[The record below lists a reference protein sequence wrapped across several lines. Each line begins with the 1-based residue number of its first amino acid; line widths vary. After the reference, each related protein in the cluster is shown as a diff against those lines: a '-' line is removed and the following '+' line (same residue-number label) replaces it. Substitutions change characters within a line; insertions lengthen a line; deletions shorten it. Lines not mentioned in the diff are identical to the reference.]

1 MKTCV
6 RSEDN
11 AADAP
16 KCRTDRK
23 RKNDLILIVAILLIL
38 AIAAVALF
46 FLMQEGDTVVV
57 LVDGEVWGEYALGED
72 QAIEIRTD
80 TGYNLLVIQGGKASV
95 KEASCPDGICSAH
108 RPVNR
113 EGESII
119 CLPNRV
125 VVEIRSNDR
134 EQPEMIN

>member
-1 MKTCV
+1 M
-6 RSEDN
+6 
-11 AADAP
+11 ADAP

-23 RKNDLILIVAILLIL
+23 RKNDLVLIVAILLVL

-72 QAIEIRTD
+72 QTVEIRTD
-80 TGYNLLVIQGGKASV
+80 TGYNLLVIQGGEASV
-95 KEASCPDGICSAH
+95 REASCPDGICSSH

>member
-1 MKTCV
+1 M
-6 RSEDN
+6 
-11 AADAP
+11 ADAP

-23 RKNDLILIVAILLIL
+23 RKNDLVLIVAILLVL
-38 AIAAVALF
+38 AIAAMALF

-72 QAIEIRTD
+72 QTVEIRTD
-80 TGYNLLVIQGGKASV
+80 MGYNLLVIQGGEASV
-95 KEASCPDGICSAH
+95 REASCPDGICSSH
-108 RPVNR
+108 RPVSR

-125 VVEIRSNDR
+125 VVEIRSDDR

>member
-1 MKTCV
+1 M
-6 RSEDN
+6 
-11 AADAP
+11 ADAP
-16 KCRTDRK
+16 RRRVDRK
-23 RKNDLILIVAILLIL
+23 RKNDLILIVAVLLVL
-38 AIAAVALF
+38 AIAAAALF

-57 LVDGEVWGEYALGED
+57 LVDGEVWGEYALDED
-72 QAIEIRTD
+72 QTIEIRTE

-95 KEASCPDGICSAH
+95 KEASCPDGICSSH
-108 RPVNR
+108 RPVSR

-125 VVEIRSNDR
+125 VVEIQSHDG

>member
-1 MKTCV
+1 MRTCTC
-6 RSEDN
+6 SADN
-11 AADAP
+11 VADAP
-16 KCRTDRK
+16 RRRVDRK
-23 RKNDLILIVAILLIL
+23 RKNDLILIAAILLAL
-38 AIAAVALF
+38 AIAAAALF

-57 LVDGEVWGEYALGED
+57 LVDGEVWGEYALDED
-72 QAIEIRTD
+72 RTIEIRTD

-95 KEASCPDGICSAH
+95 KEASCPDGICSSH
-108 RPVNR
+108 RPVSR

-125 VVEIRSNDR
+125 VVEIQSHDR

>member
-1 MKTCV
+1 M
-6 RSEDN
+6 
-11 AADAP
+11 ADAP

-23 RKNDLILIVAILLIL
+23 RKNDLVLIVAILLVL

-57 LVDGEVWGEYALGED
+57 LVDGEVWGEYALDKD
-72 QAIEIRTD
+72 QTVEIRTD
-80 TGYNLLVIQGGKASV
+80 MGYNLLVIQGGEASV
-95 KEASCPDGICSAH
+95 REASCPDGICSSH
-108 RPVNR
+108 RPVSR

>member
-1 MKTCV
+1 M
-6 RSEDN
+6 
-11 AADAP
+11 ADAP

-23 RKNDLILIVAILLIL
+23 RKNDLVLIVAILLVL

-72 QAIEIRTD
+72 QTVEIRTD
-80 TGYNLLVIQGGKASV
+80 TGYNLLVIQGGEASV
-95 KEASCPDGICSAH
+95 RAASCPDGICSSH
-108 RPVNR
+108 RPVSR

-125 VVEIRSNDR
+125 VVEIRSGDR

>member
-1 MKTCV
+1 M
-6 RSEDN
+6 
-11 AADAP
+11 ADAP

-23 RKNDLILIVAILLIL
+23 RKNDLVLIVAILLVL
-38 AIAAVALF
+38 AIAVVALF

-72 QAIEIRTD
+72 QTVEIRTD
-80 TGYNLLVIQGGKASV
+80 TGYNLLVIQGGEASV
-95 KEASCPDGICSAH
+95 REASCPDGICSSH
-108 RPVNR
+108 RPVSR

-125 VVEIRSNDR
+125 VVEIRSGDR

>member
-1 MKTCV
+1 M
-6 RSEDN
+6 
-11 AADAP
+11 ADAP

-23 RKNDLILIVAILLIL
+23 RKNDLVLIVAILLVL

-57 LVDGEVWGEYALGED
+57 LVDGEVWGEYALDKD

-80 TGYNLLVIQGGKASV
+80 MGYNLLVIQGGEASV
-95 KEASCPDGICSAH
+95 REASCPDGICSAH
-108 RPVNR
+108 RPVSR